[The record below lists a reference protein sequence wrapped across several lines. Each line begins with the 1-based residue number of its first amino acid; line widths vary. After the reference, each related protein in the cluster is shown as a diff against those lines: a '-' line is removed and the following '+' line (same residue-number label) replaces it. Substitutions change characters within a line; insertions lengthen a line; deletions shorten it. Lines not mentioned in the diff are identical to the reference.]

1 MNKYVGL
8 LASAGVCLPIMAR
21 AAGPSLDDVLTNS
34 GITEAGH
41 LSASYTGGFNKGQ
54 DLAYHAFDYDANS
67 FELNQA
73 AITLSKLPS
82 DGFGALVN
90 VTAGSDAKVINS
102 SYGSGSGDFALT
114 QGYVEYAHGPWT
126 VIGGRYVTLA
136 GAEVIDD
143 SQDANVSRS
152 LLFTL
157 AEPLVHTGVR
167 ASYAISGTTTAY
179 LGVNNSALSGDA
191 LDGDKTK
198 TVETGLAYASADKKL
213 GAAVYDYYGVD
224 HSTKSNYLD
233 LDLSYQ
239 LTDKLQ
245 LVANGD
251 YFRFVGGSA
260 LAEPGTAVAAP
271 GGYAAGAALYAN
283 YQISDQWKGV
293 LRGEYLTTKD
303 VLVTPA
309 ASGKSSIAE
318 ITGTIGYNPVKSVTL
333 LGEVRY
339 DFSNARV
346 FPNPDFATFEVPGS
360 DGDALKDQGA
370 VEVKAIY
377 AFGNASS

>member
-1 MNKYVGL
+1 MKKCVGL
-8 LASAGVCLPIMAR
+8 LASAGVCLPIMAN
-21 AAGPSLDDVLTNS
+21 AAGPTLDDVLTNS

-41 LSASYTGGFNKGQ
+41 ISASYTGGFNHGQ
-54 DLAYHAFDYDANS
+54 TLAYRAFDYDANS

-73 AITLSKLPS
+73 ALTLSKLPT
-82 DGFGALVN
+82 DGFGGLVN
-90 VTAGSDAKVINS
+90 VTAGSDAKVING

-114 QGYVEYAHGPWT
+114 QAFVQYAHGPLT
-126 VIGGRYVTLA
+126 IIGGRFVTLA

-143 SQDANVSRS
+143 SQDANISRS

-167 ASYAISGTTTAY
+167 ASYAITGTTTAY

-191 LDGDKTK
+191 LDGDKSK
-198 TVETGLAYASADKKL
+198 TVETGLAYASSDKKL
-213 GAAVYDYYGVD
+213 AAAAYDYYGVD

-239 LTDKLQ
+239 VTDKLQ

-260 LAEPGTAVAAP
+260 LAEPGTAIAAP
-271 GGYAAGAALYAN
+271 GGYAAGLALYAN
-283 YQISDQWKGV
+283 YQFTDAWKGS

-303 VLVTPA
+303 MLATTA
-309 ASGKSSIAE
+309 ASGKASIAE
-318 ITGTIGYNPVKSVTL
+318 LTGTVGYNPVKSVTL

-339 DFSNARV
+339 DFSNSRT
-346 FPNPDFATFEVPGS
+346 FPNPTFATFQTP
-360 DGDALKDQGA
+360 
-370 VEVKAIY
+370 
-377 AFGNASS
+377 

>member
-1 MNKYVGL
+1 MKKCVGL
-8 LASAGVCLPIMAR
+8 LASAGVCLPIMAN
-21 AAGPSLDDVLTNS
+21 AAGPTLDDVLTNS

-41 LSASYTGGFNKGQ
+41 ISASYTGGFNKGQ
-54 DLAYHAFDYDANS
+54 TLDYRSFDYDSNS

-73 AITLSKLPS
+73 AITLSKLPT
-82 DGFGALVN
+82 DGFGGLVN

-102 SYGSGSGDFALT
+102 SYGSGNGDFALT
-114 QGYVEYAHGPWT
+114 QGYVQYAHGPWT

-167 ASYAISGTTTAY
+167 GAYAISGTTTAY
-179 LGVNNSALSGDA
+179 FGVNNSAVSGDG
-191 LDGDKTK
+191 LSGDKTK
-198 TVETGLAYASADKKL
+198 TGETGLAYASSDKKL
-213 GAAVYDYYGVD
+213 GAAVYDYYGVT
-224 HSTKSNYLD
+224 HGVKTNFLD

-245 LVANGD
+245 LVGNGD
-251 YFRFVGGSA
+251 YYRFVGNG
-260 LAEPGTAVAAP
+260 VD
-271 GGYAAGAALYAN
+271 GYAAGVAVYAN
-283 YQISDQWKGV
+283 YQFSDAWKGS
-293 LRGEYLTTKD
+293 LRGEYLATRS
-303 VLVTPA
+303 VLTVQA
-309 ASGKSSIAE
+309 ADGKGSISD
-318 ITGTIGYNPVKSVTL
+318 ITATVGYSPVKSVTL

-339 DFSNARV
+339 DLSNSRTFQNPGNDTVDFTDFSKNQ
-346 FPNPDFATFEVPGS
+346 
-360 DGDALKDQGA
+360 GD

-377 AFGNASS
+377 SFGNASS

>member
-1 MNKYVGL
+1 MKKYVGL
-8 LASAGVCLPIMAR
+8 LASAGACLPIMAS
-21 AAGPSLDDVLTNS
+21 AAGPTLDDVLTNS

-41 LSASYTGGFNKGQ
+41 ISASYTGGFNKGQ
-54 DLAYHAFDYDANS
+54 VLAYRAFDTDSNS

-73 AITLSKLPS
+73 AITLSKLPTE
-82 DGFGALVN
+82 GFGGLVN

-102 SYGSGSGDFALT
+102 SYGSGDGDFALT
-114 QGYVEYAHGPWT
+114 QAYLQYATGPLT

-143 SQDANVSRS
+143 SQDANISRS

-167 ASYAISGTTTAY
+167 ASYAITGTTTAY
-179 LGVNNSALSGDA
+179 LGVNNSAVSGDG

-198 TVETGLAYASADKKL
+198 TAETGLAYASSDKKL

-224 HSTKSNYLD
+224 HSVKTNFLD

-245 LVANGD
+245 LVGNGD
-251 YFRFVGGSA
+251 YYRFVGDGSD
-260 LAEPGTAVAAP
+260 
-271 GGYAAGAALYAN
+271 GYAAGVAVYAN
-283 YQISDQWKGV
+283 YQFTDTWKGS
-293 LRGEYLTTKD
+293 LRGEYLSTKS
-303 VLVTPA
+303 VLTTPA
-309 ASGKSSIAE
+309 ADGKSHIE
-318 ITGTIGYNPVKSVTL
+318 DITGTVGYSPVKSVTL
-333 LGEVRY
+333 LGEVRW
-339 DFSNARV
+339 DLSGDKV
-346 FPNPDFATFEVPGS
+346 FPNPGTDTVDFTDFS
-360 DGDALKDQGA
+360 KNQGD

-377 AFGNASS
+377 SFGNASS

>member
-1 MNKYVGL
+1 MKKCVGL
-8 LASAGVCLPIMAR
+8 LASAGVCLPIMAS
-21 AAGPSLDDVLTNS
+21 AAGPTLDDVLTNS
-34 GITEAGH
+34 GLTEAGH
-41 LSASYTGGFNKGQ
+41 ISASYTGGFNKGQ
-54 DLAYHAFDYDANS
+54 VLGYRAFDTDSNS

-73 AITLSKLPS
+73 AFTLSKLPTE
-82 DGFGALVN
+82 GFGGLVN

-102 SYGSGSGDFALT
+102 SYGSGDGDFALT
-114 QGYVEYAHGPWT
+114 QAYVQYATGALT
-126 VIGGRYVTLA
+126 IIGGRYVTLA

-167 ASYAISGTTTAY
+167 ASYAITGTTTAY
-179 LGVNNSALSGDA
+179 LGINNSALSGDS

-251 YFRFVGGSA
+251 YFRFIGGSA

-271 GGYAAGAALYAN
+271 GGYAAGVAVYAN
-283 YQISDQWKGV
+283 YQLTDQWKGS

-303 VLVTPA
+303 MLATPA
-309 ASGKSSIAE
+309 ESGKSSIAE
-318 ITGTIGYNPVKSVTL
+318 LTGTVGYNPVKSVTL

-339 DFSNARV
+339 DFSNTRV
-346 FPNPDFATFEVPGS
+346 FPNPDLATFEVPGT
-360 DGDALKDQGA
+360 DGDSLKDQGS